1 MTVIQVLVVDNE
13 PLMRQALKIILE
25 AAPGFQWLG
34 EATNGIEAID
44 FCAGNNPDVILM
56 DMQMPRM
63 DGVEATGIITT
74 NYPDIGVL
82 AITAFSSEEYL
93 VPALRAGAAGYL
105 VKDAEPTEIL
115 AAIQAVH
122 DGNAAISASV
132 SQDLILAIRDAHEV
146 KPNSTLG
153 QILIALSDREHEVLQ
168 LLARGRNNPE
178 MAAELH
184 VSEATVKA
192 HLSRILAKLGV
203 RDRVQALIRAA
214 QYGLVELHMD

>member
-1 MTVIQVLVVDNE
+1 MTDIQVLVVDNE

-34 EATNGIEAID
+34 EATNGIEAVD
-44 FCAGNNPDVILM
+44 FCVGNNPDVILM

-63 DGVEATGIITT
+63 DGVEATSIITT
-74 NYPDIGVL
+74 NYPGIGVL

-115 AAIQAVH
+115 AAIQAVQ
-122 DGNAAISASV
+122 DGSAAISASV
-132 SQDLILAIRDAHEV
+132 SQDLIRAIREAHDV
-146 KPNSTLG
+146 KPSSSIGPNPM
-153 QILIALSDREHEVLQ
+153 ALSEREQEVLQ

-184 VSEATVKA
+184 ISEATVKA
-192 HLSRILAKLGV
+192 HLSRVMAKFGV

>member
-1 MTVIQVLVVDNE
+1 MTDIQVLVVDNE

-34 EATNGIEAID
+34 EATNGIEAVD
-44 FCAGNNPDVILM
+44 FCVGNHPDVILM

-63 DGVEATGIITT
+63 DGVEATSIITT
-74 NYPDIGVL
+74 NYPGIGVL

-115 AAIQAVH
+115 AAIQAVQ
-122 DGNAAISASV
+122 DGSAAISASV
-132 SQDLILAIRDAHEV
+132 SQDLIRAIREAHDV
-146 KPNSTLG
+146 KPSNSIG
-153 QILIALSDREHEVLQ
+153 PNPMALSEREQEVLQ

-184 VSEATVKA
+184 ISEATVKA
-192 HLSRILAKLGV
+192 HLSRVMAKFGV

-214 QYGLVELHMD
+214 QYGLVELYMD

>member
-1 MTVIQVLVVDNE
+1 MTDIQVLVVDNE

-25 AAPGFQWLG
+25 AAPGFHWLG
-34 EATNGIEAID
+34 DATNGIEAVD
-44 FCAGNNPDVILM
+44 FCAGNSPDVILM

-63 DGVEATGIITT
+63 DGVEATAIITT

-115 AAIQAVH
+115 AAIRAVH
-122 DGNAAISASV
+122 DGSAAISASV
-132 SQDLILAIRDAHEV
+132 SQDLIRAVRNGYDI
-146 KPNSTLG
+146 KPTSASR
-153 QILIALSDREHEVLQ
+153 QSPMPLSERELEVLQ
-168 LLARGRNNPE
+168 LLARGYNNPE
-178 MAAELH
+178 IAAELH

-192 HLSRILAKLGV
+192 HLSRVMAKFGV

>member
-1 MTVIQVLVVDNE
+1 VTDIRVLVVDNE

-34 EATNGIEAID
+34 EATNGIEAVD
-44 FCAGNNPDVILM
+44 FCVGNNPDVILM

-63 DGVEATGIITT
+63 DGVEATSIITT
-74 NYPDIGVL
+74 NYPGIGVL

-115 AAIQAVH
+115 AAIQAVQ
-122 DGNAAISASV
+122 DGSAAISASV
-132 SQDLILAIRDAHEV
+132 SQDLIRAIREAHDV
-146 KPNSTLG
+146 KPSNSIG
-153 QILIALSDREHEVLQ
+153 PNPMALSEREQEVLQ

-184 VSEATVKA
+184 ISEATVKA
-192 HLSRILAKLGV
+192 HLSRVMAKFGV

-214 QYGLVELHMD
+214 QYGLVELYMD

>member
-1 MTVIQVLVVDNE
+1 
-13 PLMRQALKIILE
+13 MRQALKIILE

-34 EATNGIEAID
+34 EATNGIEAVD
-44 FCAGNNPDVILM
+44 FCVGNNPDVILM

-63 DGVEATGIITT
+63 DGVEATSIITT
-74 NYPDIGVL
+74 NYPGIGVL

-115 AAIQAVH
+115 AAIQAVQ
-122 DGNAAISASV
+122 DGSAAISASV
-132 SQDLILAIRDAHEV
+132 SQDLIRAIREAHDV
-146 KPNSTLG
+146 KPSSSIGPNLM
-153 QILIALSDREHEVLQ
+153 ALSEREQEVLQ

-184 VSEATVKA
+184 ISEATVKA
-192 HLSRILAKLGV
+192 HLSRVMAKFGV

>member
-1 MTVIQVLVVDNE
+1 MTDIRVLVVDNE

-34 EATNGIEAID
+34 EATNGIEAVD
-44 FCAGNNPDVILM
+44 FCVGNNPDVILM

-63 DGVEATGIITT
+63 DGVEATSIITT
-74 NYPDIGVL
+74 NYPGIGVL

-115 AAIQAVH
+115 AAIQAVQ
-122 DGNAAISASV
+122 DGSAAISASV
-132 SQDLILAIRDAHEV
+132 SQDLIRAIREAHDV
-146 KPNSTLG
+146 KPSSSIGPNPM
-153 QILIALSDREHEVLQ
+153 ALSEREQEVLQ

-184 VSEATVKA
+184 ISEATVKA
-192 HLSRILAKLGV
+192 HLSRVMAKFGV

>member
-1 MTVIQVLVVDNE
+1 
-13 PLMRQALKIILE
+13 MRQALKIILE
-25 AAPGFQWLG
+25 AAPGFHWLG
-34 EATNGIEAID
+34 DATNGIEAVD
-44 FCAGNNPDVILM
+44 FCAGNSPDVILM

-63 DGVEATGIITT
+63 DGVEATAIITT

-115 AAIQAVH
+115 AAIRAVH
-122 DGNAAISASV
+122 DGSAAISASV
-132 SQDLILAIRDAHEV
+132 SQDLIRAVRNGYDI
-146 KPNSTLG
+146 KPTSASR
-153 QILIALSDREHEVLQ
+153 QSPMPLSERELEVLQ
-168 LLARGRNNPE
+168 LLARGYNNPE
-178 MAAELH
+178 IAAELH

-192 HLSRILAKLGV
+192 HLSRVMAKFGV

>member
-1 MTVIQVLVVDNE
+1 
-13 PLMRQALKIILE
+13 MRQALKIILE

-34 EATNGIEAID
+34 EATNGIEAVD
-44 FCAGNNPDVILM
+44 FCVGNNPDVILM

-63 DGVEATGIITT
+63 DGVEATSIITT
-74 NYPDIGVL
+74 NYPGIGVL

-105 VKDAEPTEIL
+105 VKDAEPTEII
-115 AAIQAVH
+115 AAIQAVQ
-122 DGNAAISASV
+122 DGSAAISASV
-132 SQDLILAIRDAHEV
+132 SQDLIRAIREAHDV
-146 KPNSTLG
+146 KPSSSIGPNPM
-153 QILIALSDREHEVLQ
+153 ALSEREQEVLQ

-184 VSEATVKA
+184 ISEATVKA
-192 HLSRILAKLGV
+192 HLSRVMAKFGV

>member
-1 MTVIQVLVVDNE
+1 MTDIQVLVVDNE
-13 PLMRQALKIILE
+13 PLMRQALRIILE
-25 AAPGFQWLG
+25 AAPGFRWLG
-34 EATNGIEAID
+34 EATNGIEAVD

-63 DGVEATGIITT
+63 DGVEATEIITR
-74 NYPDIGVL
+74 NYPGIGVL

-115 AAIQAVH
+115 AAIRAVQ
-122 DGNAAISASV
+122 DGSAAISPSV
-132 SQDLILAIRDAHEV
+132 SRDLILAIRDAHDV
-146 KPNSTLG
+146 KANSAMG
-153 QILIALSDREHEVLQ
+153 ENPIALSEREHEVLQ
-168 LLARGRNNPE
+168 LLARGKNNSE
-178 MAAELH
+178 MAADLH

-192 HLSRILAKLGV
+192 HLSRVLAKLGV
-203 RDRVQALIRAA
+203 RDRVQALIRGA

>member
-1 MTVIQVLVVDNE
+1 MTDIRVLVVDNE

-34 EATNGIEAID
+34 EATNGIEAVD
-44 FCAGNNPDVILM
+44 FCVGNNPDVILM

-63 DGVEATGIITT
+63 DGVEATSIITT
-74 NYPDIGVL
+74 NYPGIGVL

-115 AAIQAVH
+115 AAIQAVQ
-122 DGNAAISASV
+122 DGSAAISASV
-132 SQDLILAIRDAHEV
+132 SQDLIRAIREAHDV
-146 KPNSTLG
+146 KPSSSIGTNPM
-153 QILIALSDREHEVLQ
+153 ALSEREQEVLQ

-184 VSEATVKA
+184 ISEATVKA
-192 HLSRILAKLGV
+192 HLSRVMAKFGV

>member
-1 MTVIQVLVVDNE
+1 MTDIQVLVVDNE

-34 EATNGIEAID
+34 EATNGIEAVD
-44 FCAGNNPDVILM
+44 FCAGNSPDVILM

-63 DGVEATGIITT
+63 DGVEATEIIIT

-115 AAIQAVH
+115 AAIRAVH
-122 DGNAAISASV
+122 DGSAAISPSV
-132 SQDLILAIRDAHEV
+132 SQDLIRAVRNGYDV
-146 KPNSTLG
+146 KPSSTSR
-153 QILIALSDREHEVLQ
+153 QSPMPLSERELEVLQ

-178 MAAELH
+178 IAAELH

-192 HLSRILAKLGV
+192 HLSRVMAKFGV
-203 RDRVQALIRAA
+203 RDRVQTLIRAA